1 MRSRFRNRAARPR
14 KGAARHW
21 PVWLALTAAGPVAAQ
36 ASDDAATLPAVTVS
50 GERDATAPAP
60 TMGKLP
66 LTVRETPQSITVI
79 GQEQMRQQNLQSLD
93 DVMLHATGITVLPYQ
108 LLTTAYYSRG
118 FKVDSYEQDGVPV
131 LMGNM
136 AASPQDMA
144 VYERVEILRGANGLL
159 HGAGNPAATVNL
171 VRKRPQREFAFSGAV
186 SAGNWD
192 RYRAEADL
200 GGPLNASGSVRGRLV
215 TAFEDRGYFY
225 DVADQKSAL
234 FYGIGEVDLG
244 PDTVLSAGLQYQR
257 IRSTTN
263 MAGVPRY
270 KDGGDIGLKRSTY
283 LDAAWDRFNWNTTR
297 VFADLEHRFGQGWS
311 AKLSANYLTAD
322 SNLKY
327 AGAYGAIDR
336 QTGLGSALMGGAYK
350 FDNTQASVDAYVS
363 GPVELFGRRHELLV
377 GGNAQRTTTEQYT
390 GQLTPA
396 LRVPVNV
403 FDWDPRSVPEPG
415 VGPYTSPGETR
426 ARQQGVYGM
435 GRFSLADPL
444 TLVLG
449 GRMSWWNQDAPG
461 SRQRI
466 DPEFTPY
473 GGLIVDL
480 DRQWSLYGS
489 YAEVFQPQTQLTRD
503 GQGLDPVTGANYE
516 AGIKGELMDGALN
529 VSLAA
534 FQIRQK
540 NRAQQDPAW
549 PCVGQ
554 NCYYVAGGE
563 VRSRGFEAE
572 ASGNI
577 TPYWTVAAGYTFNTS
592 KYLTDTQAGGQPFAS
607 FTPRHIFRLWT
618 NYALPTMQRRLSV
631 GGGLQVQSGY
641 STVSGPVTLRQG
653 GYALVDLR
661 LAYRVDK
668 HLTAALNVNNVF
680 DRGYY
685 QSLSGTAWNN
695 RYGEPR
701 NVMLTLRAE
710 Y

>member
-21 PVWLALTAAGPVAAQ
+21 PVWLALTAVGPAQ
-36 ASDDAATLPAVTVS
+36 AQQAGDAATLPAVTVS
-50 GERDATAPAP
+50 GESAATAPTP

-93 DVMLHATGITVLPYQ
+93 EVMQHATGITVQPYQ
-108 LLTTAYYSRG
+108 LLTTAYYARG

-171 VRKRPQREFAFSGAV
+171 VRKRPQREFAFSGAL
-186 SAGNWD
+186 SAGSWD

-200 GGPLNASGSVRGRLV
+200 GGPLNDSGSVRGRIV
-215 TAFEDRGYFY
+215 TALEDRGYFY
-225 DVADQKSAL
+225 DVADQKAAL

-311 AKLSANYLTAD
+311 AKVSANYLTAD

-363 GPVELFGRRHELLV
+363 GPVQLFGRRHELLL

-390 GQLTPA
+390 GQLLPA

-449 GRMSWWNQDAPG
+449 GRMSWWNQDAPA

-503 GQGLDPVTGANYE
+503 GQGLDPVTGTNYE

-529 VSLAA
+529 VSLAV

-554 NCYYVAGGE
+554 NCYYLAGGE

-607 FTPRHIFRLWT
+607 FTPKHIFRLWT

-641 STVSGPVTLRQG
+641 STESGPVTLRQG

-701 NVMLTLRAE
+701 NLMLTLRAE

>member
-1 MRSRFRNRAARPR
+1 M
-14 KGAARHW
+14 
-21 PVWLALTAAGPVAAQ
+21 TAAGPVAAQ

-93 DVMLHATGITVLPYQ
+93 EVMRHATGITVRPYQ
-108 LLTTAYYSRG
+108 QLTTAYYARG
-118 FKVDSYEQDGVPV
+118 FQVDSYEQDGVPV
-131 LMGNM
+131 LMGNQ

-171 VRKRPQREFAFSGAV
+171 VRKRPQREFAFSGAL
-186 SAGNWD
+186 SAGSWD

-200 GGPLNASGSVRGRLV
+200 GGPLNDSGSVRGRIV
-215 TAFEDRGYFY
+215 TALEDRGYFY

-311 AKLSANYLTAD
+311 AKVSANYLTAD

-336 QTGLGSALMGGAYK
+336 QTGLGAALTGGAYK

-363 GPVELFGRRHELLV
+363 GPVQLFGRRHELLL
-377 GGNAQRTTTEQYT
+377 GGNAQRTTTEQYS
-390 GQLTPA
+390 GQLLPA

-449 GRMSWWNQDAPG
+449 GRMSWWNQDAPA

-503 GQGLDPVTGANYE
+503 GQGLDPVTGTNYE

-529 VSLAA
+529 VSLAV

-701 NVMLTLRAE
+701 NLMLTLRAE

>member
-93 DVMLHATGITVLPYQ
+93 EVMRHATGITVRPYQ
-108 LLTTAYYSRG
+108 QLTTAYYARG
-118 FKVDSYEQDGVPV
+118 FQVDSYEQDGVPV
-131 LMGNM
+131 LMGNQ

-311 AKLSANYLTAD
+311 AKVSANYLTAD

-336 QTGLGSALMGGAYK
+336 QTGQGAALMGGAYK

-363 GPVELFGRRHELLV
+363 GPVQLFGRRHELLL

-390 GQLTPA
+390 GQLLPA

-449 GRMSWWNQDAPG
+449 GRMSWWNQDAPA

-503 GQGLDPVTGANYE
+503 GQGLDPVTGTNYE

-529 VSLAA
+529 VSLAV

-685 QSLSGTAWNN
+685 QSLWGTAWNN

-701 NVMLTLRAE
+701 NLMLTLRAE

>member
-36 ASDDAATLPAVTVS
+36 ASDDAATLPVVTVS

-93 DVMLHATGITVLPYQ
+93 EVMRHATGITVRPYQ
-108 LLTTAYYSRG
+108 QLTTAYYARG
-118 FKVDSYEQDGVPV
+118 FQVDSYEQDGVPV
-131 LMGNM
+131 LMGNQ

-363 GPVELFGRRHELLV
+363 GPVQLFGRRHELLL

-503 GQGLDPVTGANYE
+503 GQGLDPVTGTNYE

-607 FTPRHIFRLWT
+607 FTPKHIFRLWT

-701 NVMLTLRAE
+701 NLMLTLRAE

>member
-1 MRSRFRNRAARPR
+1 
-14 KGAARHW
+14 
-21 PVWLALTAAGPVAAQ
+21 
-36 ASDDAATLPAVTVS
+36 
-50 GERDATAPAP
+50 
-60 TMGKLP
+60 
-66 LTVRETPQSITVI
+66 
-79 GQEQMRQQNLQSLD
+79 
-93 DVMLHATGITVLPYQ
+93 
-108 LLTTAYYSRG
+108 
-118 FKVDSYEQDGVPV
+118 
-131 LMGNM
+131 
-136 AASPQDMA
+136 
-144 VYERVEILRGANGLL
+144 
-159 HGAGNPAATVNL
+159 
-171 VRKRPQREFAFSGAV
+171 
-186 SAGNWD
+186 
-192 RYRAEADL
+192 
-200 GGPLNASGSVRGRLV
+200 LNDSGSVRGRIV
-215 TAFEDRGYFY
+215 TALEDRGYFY

-311 AKLSANYLTAD
+311 AKVSANYLTAD

-363 GPVELFGRRHELLV
+363 GPVQLFGRRHELLL

-390 GQLTPA
+390 GQLLPA

-449 GRMSWWNQDAPG
+449 GRMSWWNQDAPA

-503 GQGLDPVTGANYE
+503 GQGLDPVTGTNYE

-529 VSLAA
+529 VSLAV

-607 FTPRHIFRLWT
+607 FTPKHIFRLWT

-641 STVSGPVTLRQG
+641 STESGPVTLRQG

-701 NVMLTLRAE
+701 NLMLTLRAE

>member
-1 MRSRFRNRAARPR
+1 M
-14 KGAARHW
+14 
-21 PVWLALTAAGPVAAQ
+21 TAAGPVAAQ

-93 DVMLHATGITVLPYQ
+93 EVMRHATGITVRPYQ
-108 LLTTAYYSRG
+108 QLTTAYYARG
-118 FKVDSYEQDGVPV
+118 FQVDSYEQDGVPV
-131 LMGNM
+131 LMGNQ

-171 VRKRPQREFAFSGAV
+171 VRKRPQREFAFSGAL
-186 SAGNWD
+186 SAGSWD

-311 AKLSANYLTAD
+311 AKVSANYLTAD

-336 QTGLGSALMGGAYK
+336 QTGQGAALMGGAYK

-363 GPVELFGRRHELLV
+363 GPVQLFGRRHELLL

-390 GQLTPA
+390 GQLLPA

-449 GRMSWWNQDAPG
+449 GRMSWWNQDAPA

-503 GQGLDPVTGANYE
+503 GQGLDPVTGTNYE

-529 VSLAA
+529 VSLAV

-641 STVSGPVTLRQG
+641 STESGPVTLRQG

-701 NVMLTLRAE
+701 NLMLTLRAE

>member
-93 DVMLHATGITVLPYQ
+93 EVMRHATGITVRPYQ
-108 LLTTAYYSRG
+108 QLTTAYYARG
-118 FKVDSYEQDGVPV
+118 FQVDSYEQDGVPV
-131 LMGNM
+131 LMGNQ

-171 VRKRPQREFAFSGAV
+171 VRKRPQREFAFSGAL
-186 SAGNWD
+186 SAGSWD

-311 AKLSANYLTAD
+311 AKVSANYLTAD

-336 QTGLGSALMGGAYK
+336 QTGQGAALMGGAYK

-363 GPVELFGRRHELLV
+363 GPVQLFGRRHELLL

-390 GQLTPA
+390 GQLLPA

-449 GRMSWWNQDAPG
+449 GRMSWWNQDAPA

-503 GQGLDPVTGANYE
+503 GQGLDPVTGTNYE

-701 NVMLTLRAE
+701 NLMLTLRAE

>member
-93 DVMLHATGITVLPYQ
+93 EVMRHATGITVRPYQ
-108 LLTTAYYSRG
+108 QLTTAYYARG
-118 FKVDSYEQDGVPV
+118 FQVDSYEQDGVPV
-131 LMGNM
+131 LMGNQ

-311 AKLSANYLTAD
+311 AKVSANYLTAD

-336 QTGLGSALMGGAYK
+336 QTGQGAALMGGAYK
-350 FDNTQASVDAYVS
+350 FDNTQATVDAYVS
-363 GPVELFGRRHELLV
+363 GLVQLFGRRHELLL

-390 GQLTPA
+390 GQLLPA

-449 GRMSWWNQDAPG
+449 GRMSWWNQDAPA

-503 GQGLDPVTGANYE
+503 GQGLDPVTGTNYE

-529 VSLAA
+529 VSLAV

-607 FTPRHIFRLWT
+607 FTPKHIFRLWT

>member
-1 MRSRFRNRAARPR
+1 
-14 KGAARHW
+14 
-21 PVWLALTAAGPVAAQ
+21 
-36 ASDDAATLPAVTVS
+36 
-50 GERDATAPAP
+50 
-60 TMGKLP
+60 MGKLP

-93 DVMLHATGITVLPYQ
+93 EVMRHATGITVRPYQ
-108 LLTTAYYSRG
+108 QLTTAYYARG
-118 FKVDSYEQDGVPV
+118 FQVDSYEQDGVPV
-131 LMGNM
+131 LMGNQ

-311 AKLSANYLTAD
+311 AKVSANYLTAD

-336 QTGLGSALMGGAYK
+336 QTGLGAALMGGAYK

-363 GPVELFGRRHELLV
+363 GPVQLFGRRHELLL

-390 GQLTPA
+390 GQLLPA

-449 GRMSWWNQDAPG
+449 GRMSWWNQDAPA

-503 GQGLDPVTGANYE
+503 GQGLDPVTGTNYE

-701 NVMLTLRAE
+701 NLMLTLRAE